1 MRYVRGVSSSIGR
14 LEPRDF
20 LRVMSDS
27 DDVIKRIEKY
37 NFSMVLNIRD
47 RAIGLPI
54 LLKSGYEENV
64 TEVFLKYLKSDT
76 HFLDIGANIG
86 YYSLLVASQCPQ
98 GKVFSFE
105 PDTTNFRYLKT
116 STIYNG
122 FDSVIQA
129 YNLAV
134 SDRNGPIYLYEVNC
148 SANSGAKVTAKDRE
162 SLAPY
167 IKTENPQFQF
177 VEAVQLDLFLSDKR
191 IDIVKLDIEGHEPFA
206 LLGMKE
212 ILDQNKPVIITE
224 FAPLSLNLIGKM
236 SPEEFLQFLID
247 LSYQIHVIDE
257 DGSLI
262 HCDRNITAVMQ
273 YFQNQ
278 RKNHIDLLL
287 EAVCPTKW
295 LCRFFLAF
303 RLWYGSIWADSG

>member
-1 MRYVRGVSSSIGR
+1 MKSYLNKLIRYVRGVLSSIGR
-14 LEPRDF
+14 LESGEF

-37 NFSMVLNIRD
+37 NFSMILNIHD

-54 LLKSGYEENV
+54 LLKSSYEENV

-76 HFLDIGANIG
+76 CFLDIGANIG
-86 YYSLLVASQCPQ
+86 YYSLLAASQCPE

-105 PDTTNFRYLKT
+105 PDETNFRYLKT
-116 STIYNG
+116 GIIYNR
-122 FDSVIQA
+122 FDSAIQA
-129 YNLAV
+129 YNLAA
-134 SDRNGPIYLYEVNC
+134 SDRNGSIYLYEVSC
-148 SANSGAKVTAKDRE
+148 PANSGAKVTAKDKE
-162 SLAPY
+162 SLNPY
-167 IKTENPQFQF
+167 VKTENPQFQL
-177 VEAVQLDLFLSDKR
+177 VEAVQLDSFLAGKR

-212 ILDQNKPVIITE
+212 ILIQNKPVIITE

-262 HCDRNITAVMQ
+262 NCDRDISAVMQ
-273 YFQNQ
+273 YFQNH

-287 EAVCPTKW
+287 EAVCSSK
-295 LCRFFLAF
+295 
-303 RLWYGSIWADSG
+303 